1 MATVA
6 TLTFDLVAQS
16 AKLRSELGKANKHT
30 KSWADQ
36 TRKQVNNSAKVFAG
50 MAAAGVA
57 SLAAIYTQTA
67 QSADQLGKF
76 SDQIGEV
83 PEKIQG
89 LRRAG
94 ELTGVSIQVMDK
106 SLEKMTKNLGEATR
120 GTGEASK
127 WLKEMGLNT
136 AAFFSQ
142 SPADQFASISGKVNA
157 MSTQQEKAAASS
169 ALFGRSGLALVNTLN
184 LGEQGLQNIQ
194 QEVQDYGLA
203 LTRIDIA
210 KIEAA
215 NDSWFRATEVT
226 QGFGNQLTTQLAPIV
241 AAVANEFLNSAKE
254 AGGLGSVAETV
265 VNFMVKAVG
274 FAADTVR
281 GLGLAWNGVKLVV
294 AGVVSTIVQ
303 GMGKADQAVTNFLN
317 MLPGVTAK
325 TSEGLSNLS
334 EAFKSTYDDINKD
347 LQDSLLTP
355 MPSEKIEKF
364 VADVQSKATEAA
376 KKVAA
381 AAEENI
387 GTALVGDSLAV
398 KAAEGL
404 PEFKTV
410 MKEYADTSVSVSG
423 QIESSFTNAFSNMTN
438 GFADATAAAI
448 VDGGNMRDVF
458 KSVARTLAIEVV
470 SSLIKVGVQM
480 AINKA
485 FAKASQAED
494 IASAAVT
501 GPAIAAAYAPATAAV
516 SLSTAGANAIPASAG
531 IASTFALTAGLAG
544 MAHDGIASV
553 PKEGTWLLDKGER
566 VLSSGQNDE
575 LVNAVKNGTGGKSV
589 NVTNVFQISAGVA
602 ASVQAE
608 IRKSLP
614 MIQKMTVDSVEQAI
628 MSGGPMS
635 RAVGVR

>member
-1 MATVA
+1 MSTNTKIIITAV
-6 TLTFDLVAQS
+6 D
-16 AKLRSELGKANKHT
+16 KT
-30 KSWADQ
+30 KSAMSGVKNNIDAA
-36 TRKQVNNSAKVFAG
+36 RKSVDKTVKSLAG
-50 MAAAGVA
+50 
-57 SLAAIYTQTA
+57 LAAIGVAGLTAIYAQTA
-67 QSADQLGKF
+67 KSADQLGKF
-76 SDQIGEV
+76 SDQVGEA

-89 LRRAG
+89 LRRAA
-94 ELTGVSIQVMDK
+94 ELTNVSTEILDK

-136 AAFFSQ
+136 QAFFSQ
-142 SPADQFASISGKVNA
+142 SPADQFAAIGSKVNA

-184 LGEQGLQNIQ
+184 LGEKGLADIQ
-194 QEVQDYGLA
+194 QEVKDYGLA

-215 NDSWFRATEVT
+215 NDSWFRASEVT

-254 AGGLGSVAETV
+254 AGGLGSVADNV

-294 AGVVSTIVQ
+294 AGVVSVIVQ
-303 GMGKADQAVTNFLN
+303 GMVKADEAVTSFLN

-355 MPSEKIEKF
+355 MPSEKIERF
-364 VADVQSKATEAA
+364 VSDVQSKATEAA

-381 AAEENI
+381 ASQENI
-387 GTALVGDSLAV
+387 GSTLLIPLSVGITDETNEKILEDLNAIKTTSEEVTTAIDETFSNAFNNISSNIGSTMSRAIVEGNSLKDAFASVGKALV
-398 KAAEGL
+398 
-404 PEFKTV
+404 
-410 MKEYADTSVSVSG
+410 
-423 QIESSFTNAFSNMTN
+423 
-438 GFADATAAAI
+438 
-448 VDGGNMRDVF
+448 VDMLGG
-458 KSVARTLAIEVV
+458 
-470 SSLIKVGVQM
+470 LIKIGAQM
-480 AINKA
+480 AINA
-485 FAKASQAED
+485 VMAKIFQTET
-494 IASAAVT
+494 AVT
-501 GPAIAAAYAPATAAV
+501 AGITGTAVAASWAPAAALASLASFGSNAGPAA
-516 SLSTAGANAIPASAG
+516 AG
-531 IASTFALTAGLAG
+531 ITSTVGLASTLALTG
-544 MAHDGIASV
+544 MAHDGIDNV

-575 LVNAVKNGTGGKSV
+575 IVKAVKSGTGGTGGGASSQNYYTINNNFYGDVYGDDDALAEKVRDKVDEGFRLINPDSI
-589 NVTNVFQISAGVA
+589 NGRELA
-602 ASVQAE
+602 A
-608 IRKSLP
+608 
-614 MIQKMTVDSVEQAI
+614 
-628 MSGGPMS
+628 
-635 RAVGVR
+635 